1 MEKIYKDGEVL
12 EAADLNASFAELE
25 EQIKTLIFPKWQ
37 TLTLGSKWEIA
48 AGYDP
53 KICKIGALVCIT
65 GIARRGSGASIENIA
80 TLPDGYRPSSTQF
93 VGTGTASNGGSFEMY
108 ITNTGILKCANY
120 ESVGGNAGIAYPLAC
135 TFALI

>member
-12 EAADLNASFAELE
+12 EASDLNASFSELE
-25 EQIKTLIFPKWQ
+25 EQIKNLVLPKWQ
-37 TLTLGSKWEIA
+37 PLTLGSKWEIV
-48 AGYDP
+48 AGYEP

-65 GIARRGSGASIENIA
+65 GLARRGSGASIENLA
-80 TLPDGYRPSSTQF
+80 TLPEGCRPSSTQF

-108 ITNTGILKCANY
+108 ITNAGILKCANY
-120 ESVGGNAGIAYPLAC
+120 ESVGGNANIVYPLSC